1 MDNPVGPLNLI
12 TDVPGLAVG
21 NAGDRQLVSGVTVI
35 LPDRPVIAA
44 VDVRG
49 GATGSRDI
57 ELLKPSASVEMIDAV
72 VLSGGSAFGL
82 DAAGGVMAWLAARGR
97 GFPVGRVRVPIVP
110 QAILFDLAGST
121 VPFEGGHSPYRRLG
135 RAAAAAAGKAFR
147 LGSAG
152 AGTGA
157 RAGHLAGGLGS
168 ASVVAGALGVTVGA
182 IVAAN
187 PVGSVLMPGSGV
199 FWAWDMERDGE
210 FGGRRPD
217 GSHDPAVVCVPRTA
231 APGANTTIGAVATDA
246 ALTRPQAARLAAI
259 AQAGL
264 ARAVRPAHSPLDGD
278 MILALSTGRVALAS
292 PDRDLAVLGG
302 HAANCLARAVAR
314 GVHAARGRPGVPA
327 YTDLYPEPGA

>member
-21 NAGDRQLVSGVTVI
+21 NAGDPELVSGVTVI
-35 LPDRPVIAA
+35 LPDRPAIAA

-49 GATGSRDI
+49 GGTGSRDI
-57 ELLKPSASVEMIDAV
+57 ELLKPSASIETVDAV

-82 DAAGGVMAWLAARGR
+82 DAAGGVMSWLAARGR
-97 GFPVGRVRVPIVP
+97 GFPVGRTRVPIVP
-110 QAILFDLAGST
+110 QAILFDLAG
-121 VPFEGGHSPYRRLG
+121 PAAALQGEHSPYRRLA
-135 RAAAAAAGKAFR
+135 RDAAGSAGVRFCI
-147 LGSAG
+147 GSVG

-168 ASVVAGALGVTVGA
+168 ASVVVGELGVTVGA

-187 PVGSVLMPGSGV
+187 PVGDVLMPGTGV

-217 GSHDPAVVCVPRTA
+217 GRHDPAAVSVPKA
-231 APGANTTIGAVATDA
+231 AAAGAHTTIGAVATDA
-246 ALTRPQAARLAAI
+246 ALNRVQATRLAAI

-264 ARAVRPAHSPLDGD
+264 ARAVRPAHTPLDGD
-278 MILALSTGRVALAS
+278 MIIALSTGRVPLAS
-292 PDRDLAVLGG
+292 PARDLAILGG
-302 HAANCLARAVAR
+302 HAANCVARAIAR
-314 GVHAARGRPGVPA
+314 GVHAAHGRPGAPA
-327 YTDLYPEPGA
+327 YTDLHGKRGA